1 MLTLKQLAMTTTK
14 MHVLLCC
21 TCIEEAG
28 VLYQKGV
35 LFQRVA
41 KHSLHNL
48 VFTRTHKNKT
58 SVARHSV
65 EVDFIIKI
73 DSLCYKAVDY
83 VCYVQ
88 CQESCNMHDSAS
100 FTTKECCTLEFVLH
114 E

>member
-1 MLTLKQLAMTTTK
+1 

-35 LFQRVA
+35 LFKRVT
-41 KHSLHNL
+41 KRSLHNSDKTPPAL
-48 VFTRTHKNKT
+48 TRIRLQF
-58 SVARHSV
+58 ARHSA
-65 EVDFIIKI
+65 EVDYIIKI
-73 DSLCYKAVDY
+73 HSLCYKAVDY

-100 FTTKECCTLEFVLH
+100 FNFN
-114 E
+114 